1 MGSSSGVAILSPMLR
16 HGPRVRHVMS
26 TANLRPCPRSLPWG
40 LLGMIAV
47 VIAVESFAARH
58 ENGLFLRID
67 AWSWKQTGK
76 RAERAALKS
85 RVVCLGDSLVQVG
98 VASPIIETE
107 TGLSTCNLAISGGQ
121 AASSYFLLRRVLD
134 AGGRP
139 DALVLDFFP
148 RHLQSSPLLGLDPWV
163 SLTRLGEVIDLART
177 GRDVE
182 FLGRVALAKILPTVR
197 LRPEVRAN
205 VLAALRGEDQG
216 DKHHVPPFLRR
227 NMEVNRGGLL
237 CPSTPALDKD
247 LNAWSKTYFPARWSC
262 HPIHERYIER
272 LLSLAESRRIRVFWL
287 LPPLQPALQERC
299 ERSGFDAR
307 HVEFVRRYQARY
319 ANVTVLDGRHARY
332 DPRVFFDPHHL
343 ARDGAA
349 IFSTDVASTVRR
361 GIESDPPLPH
371 WVDLPSFGERPIDGP
386 LEDVEQSRVAV
397 KLERAK
403 RFH

>member
-1 MGSSSGVAILSPMLR
+1 ML
-16 HGPRVRHVMS
+16 
-26 TANLRPCPRSLPWG
+26 A
-40 LLGMIAV
+40 A

-58 ENGLFLRID
+58 ENDLFLKID
-67 AWSWKQTGK
+67 AWSWGQTS
-76 RAERAALKS
+76 RRVERAGFQS

-98 VASPIIETE
+98 VASPIIERH

-121 AASSYFLLRRVLD
+121 AASSYYLLRRVLD

-148 RHLQSSPLLGLDPWV
+148 RHLQSSPLMGLDPWV
-163 SLTRLGEVIDLART
+163 SLTTLGDVIDLARA

-182 FLGRVALAKILPTVR
+182 FLGRVALAKILPTLR
-197 LRPEVRAN
+197 LRPEVRTN
-205 VLAALRGEDQG
+205 VLAALHGEDQG

-237 CPSTPALDKD
+237 CPPTPGLDKD
-247 LNAWSKTYFPARWSC
+247 LDAWSKTYFPARWSC
-262 HPIHERYIER
+262 HPIHEVYIRR
-272 LLSLAESRRIRVFWL
+272 LLRLAASRQIRVFWL
-287 LPPLQPALQERC
+287 LPPLQPALQEHC

-307 HVEFVRRYQARY
+307 HVEFVRGYQAKY
-319 ANVTVLDGRHARY
+319 PNVTVLDGRHAAY

-349 IFSTDVASTVRR
+349 VFSSDVAMTVRR
-361 GIESDPPLPH
+361 AIDSDPTLPR
-371 WVDLPSFGERPIDGP
+371 WVNLPSYGKRRIDGP
-386 LEDVEQSRVAV
+386 LEDVEQSRLAL